1 MGRRMRRPSMKMPMS
16 HQRANNAHERRQPI
30 TSPIHTPGQ
39 AFRIGVLL
47 LLLAL
52 ALYLWTLDN
61 GIAAYELEGG
71 DLITHQ
77 YAQVQARFSNAPGY
91 PLYTMGGWL
100 WYHTLK
106 PLLRTIAN
114 PIQVL
119 SSYSTLWAIVALALL
134 YALLLMVT
142 RRNVIISALITLAYA
157 VTYFFWYYAVTTE
170 QYTSAV
176 AHTLAIVIVAFRW
189 QEAVEAGEDRRAD
202 RLFLL
207 LAFLLGL
214 GLAHM
219 VTVLLIG
226 PPIAWFVWRTDS
238 KIWKRW
244 RLLGKAALLAALPL
258 LAYIYV
264 YVRGAQ
270 HPEWRGEGSWPNTL
284 SWFLYFLSTPQ
295 GRAEM
300 TWTLGPFTDLF
311 PSLIWQELT
320 WPVLI
325 LGLAGVALLGKRR
338 AVLFYATFV
347 LYFVFC
353 YIDRL
358 GNWYQVIMPAYPLV
372 FVGLAV
378 LAQRVWDWLASYPR
392 SLAQAGRGVLALLIF
407 VLFLNRLVVNYP
419 RADQSNRPID
429 TGLDPGWRLLADE
442 PAPNAAIFGVV
453 EEKLALDYITII
465 WGYRPDVKAVTIDEA
480 RRLLTTQ
487 ERPLYVSV
495 QAAPF
500 FFQQVKQ
507 VVGVKSGGLYLL
519 QVGKP
524 QPVFEPPADM
534 IPLDIYFGNQVRLVG
549 YRLTRPPK
557 DIPIHLPWRLT
568 LYWQALVPQQVD
580 WSVSVRP
587 TLKGQFVYL
596 DGSLVQSDHAHPAH
610 GYRPTST
617 WVPRE
622 IVRDDYPIPADPRL
636 DFDGITVIL
645 YRAIGQGKFEN
656 LGIINFPVAPE

>member
-1 MGRRMRRPSMKMPMS
+1 MTTGPQAAGVRPV
-16 HQRANNAHERRQPI
+16 H
-30 TSPIHTPGQ
+30 TSGQ
-39 AFRIGVLL
+39 ALRVGILVLL
-47 LLLAL
+47 FLLG
-52 ALYLWTLDN
+52 LYLWTLDT
-61 GIAAYELEGG
+61 GLAPYELEGG

-106 PLLRTIAN
+106 PILKGIAN
-114 PIQVL
+114 PVQVL
-119 SSYSTLWAIVALALL
+119 SSYSTFWAIVALALL
-134 YALLLMVT
+134 YVLTLHVT
-142 RRNVIISALITLAYA
+142 RRNAILSALIVLAYG

-176 AHTLAIVIVAFRW
+176 AHTLAIVWIAFRW
-189 QEAVEAGEDRRAD
+189 EEAVQAGDRARAD

-214 GLAHM
+214 ALAHM

-226 PPIAWFVWRTDS
+226 PPMLWFLWRTDRTL
-238 KIWKRW
+238 WRRW
-244 RLLGKAALLAALPL
+244 RLLARAAGLAALPL

-270 HPEWRGEGSWPNTL
+270 HPEWRGEGSWPSTL
-284 SWFLYFLSTPQ
+284 AWFLYFLSTPQ
-295 GRAEM
+295 GRAEL
-300 TWTLGPFTDLF
+300 TWSLGPFTREF

-325 LGLAGVALLGKRR
+325 LGLAGIALLGRRR
-338 AVLFYATFV
+338 AVFLYSTLA
-347 LYFVFC
+347 LYFIFC
-353 YIDRL
+353 YIDRY

-372 FVGLAV
+372 FLGLAA
-378 LAQRVWDWLASYPR
+378 LAQRAWELTDTLPSSWR
-392 SLAQAGRGVLALLIF
+392 QVLHGSIALLLF
-407 VLFLNRLVVNYP
+407 LLFLNRLVVNYP
-419 RADQSNRPID
+419 RADQSYRPVD

-442 PAPNAAIFGVV
+442 PAPGAAIFGVV

-465 WGYRPDVKAVTIDEA
+465 WGYRPDVKAVTLDEA
-480 RRLLTTQ
+480 KALLASG
-487 ERPLYVSV
+487 ERPLYVST

-500 FFQQVKQ
+500 FFEA
-507 VVGVKSGGLYLL
+507 VGRPVAVQSAGLYLIR
-519 QVGKP
+519 VG
-524 QPVFEPPADM
+524 ETLPPITLPEDVV
-534 IPLDIYFGNQVRLVG
+534 PLDLYFGNQVRLVG

-557 DIPIHLPWRLT
+557 EVPLHLPWRLT
-568 LYWQALVPQQVD
+568 LYWQALAPQPVD

-587 TLKGQFVYL
+587 TLDGQYLYL

-610 GYRPTST
+610 GYRPTSS

-622 IVRDDYPIPADPRL
+622 IVQDDYPIPNDKRL
-636 DFDGITVIL
+636 RFNGITVIL
-645 YRAIGQGKFEN
+645 YRALGPNRFEN
-656 LGIINFPVAPE
+656 LGIGNFPVHLPE